1 MKDKDKKVTVT
12 ITREQ
17 FVITMNALSESSEPH
32 NKVVELMQ
40 TLVEQARASDKEEN
54 PSEDE
59 DEEEDQTVLA

>member
-1 MKDKDKKVTVT
+1 MKDKDKKLTVT

-40 TLVEQARASDKEEN
+40 TLVEQAREN
-54 PSEDE
+54 EKQHPSEDE